1 MGAIM
6 HPIDT
11 RNFLTTI
18 AVVDQYG
25 ELVAHKD
32 FLHLLPPRKKREPRD
47 GQPMPPMR
55 HGEEEELKKHE
66 EAKKTFQELL
76 RDH

>member
-6 HPIDT
+6 HPIDN

-32 FLHLLPPRKKREPRD
+32 FLHLLPPRKKIVRE
-47 GQPMPPMR
+47 GQPIPPMR
-55 HGEEEELKKHE
+55 HGEEEEQKKHE
-66 EAKKTFQELL
+66 EAKKTF
-76 RDH
+76 